1 MFCWIYN
8 PKMHITNV
16 SARNSVF
23 TNTTIPS
30 LILYQLW
37 VSKEK
42 VKRGKVNHAMSQLLS
57 TLIIRTVT
65 CVTRRFAAA
74 RCRHVQFISLL
85 LARYINAIEGALLNK
100 GCRNPRTEQ
109 RRFHCCRYVPAFL
122 TSHVFLY
129 SWHLQYVVI
138 FINILLLN
146 L

>member
-1 MFCWIYN
+1 
-8 PKMHITNV
+8 
-16 SARNSVF
+16 
-23 TNTTIPS
+23 
-30 LILYQLW
+30 
-37 VSKEK
+37 
-42 VKRGKVNHAMSQLLS
+42 MSQRLS

-65 CVTRRFAAA
+65 CVTRRFPAAR

-129 SWHLQYVVI
+129 SLDLQYVVI

-146 L
+146 LWTFKPCTVRLNIIRSLRTYHMNWITHSVLRMSICW